1 MKEWFG
7 HPFYECECGFTSLDK
22 AEFHRHLARKGHK
35 CRGQRSVASDQ
46 DSGASAQDSAASG
59 RKSVTGGQEQGT
71 RNKLANS

>member
-35 CRGQRSVASDQ
+35 CKGQRSV
-46 DSGASAQDSAASG
+46 ASAQDSAASG
-59 RKSVTGGQEQGT
+59 QKSVTGGQEQGT